1 MTKKPLISLVVP
13 FFNEQENLGLLFKKI
28 TSFTNVRKQE
38 NYEVMFINDCSTDD
52 GAILI
57 KKLIK
62 GHQNFYLIN
71 LKKRSGQSGCFNYAF
86 KKMKGDF
93 FVRIDS
99 DLQDDPQD
107 LKQIVNE
114 LKKGRDLVLG
124 IRKNRKHSLVL
135 LKITQIYDFFIR
147 YFFKIKS
154 KSFSCSMLGVK
165 KKFIARLNLKNT
177 DHRFLPLILVSVRG
191 AHLFTVNVS
200 HYERLFGKSKYN
212 ILRKLFFGIYE
223 FIRVYLRIKK
233 GDYSL

>member
-124 IRKNRKHSLVL
+124 IRKDRKYLSLIPAIKSIEITIVEIINAELKSGCIIINNIVVTKYGRNSFDINLISFMFFLFSSMKNAVNKIIENL
-135 LKITQIYDFFIR
+135 LK
-147 YFFKIKS
+147 S
-154 KSFSCSMLGVK
+154 E
-165 KKFIARLNLKNT
+165 
-177 DHRFLPLILVSVRG
+177 IL
-191 AHLFTVNVS
+191 L
-200 HYERLFGKSKYN
+200 
-212 ILRKLFFGIYE
+212 
-223 FIRVYLRIKK
+223 
-233 GDYSL
+233 SLLYP